1 LKLYVFASNNL
12 TNIWAGVGAEC
23 WAVGPSDNEAFSKG
37 RVTKAKKMPV
47 GSFGILYCN
56 ETKSLTVPFVVYS
69 GVDPETT
76 VKDIW
81 PEEWILPF
89 SIKPLGTPRKQMS
102 IAAAKVILPSLINEP
117 ERRFDNLIH
126 VRADF
131 AFQTSEVS
139 NDDWAVLI
147 QELAS

>member
-1 LKLYVFASNNL
+1 LDLYVFASNNL
-12 TNIWAGVGAEC
+12 TNIWAGVGAER
-23 WAVGPSDNEAFSKG
+23 WAVAQSDSGAFSKG
-37 RVTKAKKMPV
+37 RVTKAKKMPI
-47 GSFGILYCN
+47 GSFGILYCK
-56 ETKSLTVPFVVYS
+56 ETQSLTVPFVVYS
-69 GVDPETT
+69 GIDLEET

-89 SIKPLGTPRKQMS
+89 SIKPLGTPRKQMP
-102 IAAAKVILPSLINEP
+102 IATAKALLPSLIREP

-139 NDDWAVLI
+139 HDDWAILI